1 MTDILTRLAAPFAAS
16 EVDWRLGTMKADKSK
31 GMALAYI
38 DARTVQDR
46 LDAVCGPLWSCEH
59 IASADKRMT
68 CKIGIKIGDEWVWR
82 SDGAGETDVEGEKGS
97 YSDSFKRA
105 AVRWGVGRYLYDL
118 ASPWVEVEPMGKSFK
133 IAAHEKAKLDA
144 LVSKVARQ
152 AGPTSATSNVTR
164 IQPAPAAK
172 TDDLN
177 SLIVMGNEAALRGS
191 DTLKV
196 WWTSRSAEERKS
208 LGPDRIAAWKREA
221 AKIDAVEASDP
232 ALRGA
237 A

>member
-1 MTDILTRLAAPFAAS
+1 MSDMLDRLSAPFSPS
-16 EVDWRLGTMKADKSK
+16 EVDWRLGTMKQDKTK

-46 LDAVCGPLWSCEH
+46 LDAVCGPLWQCEH
-59 IASADKRMT
+59 VVSGDKRVT
-68 CKIGIKIGDEWVWR
+68 CRVGIKIGDEWVWR

-105 AVRWGVGRYLYDL
+105 AVKWRIGRYLYDL

-133 IAAHEKAKLDA
+133 IAAHEKARLDA
-144 LVSKVARQ
+144 LVSRTAR
-152 AGPTSATSNVTR
+152 AAAPSNVTR
-164 IQPAPAAK
+164 MEPPAPK
-172 TDDLN
+172 SDELGPLVT
-177 SLIVMGNEAALRGS
+177 MGDEAASRGS
-191 DTLKV
+191 ELLKT
-196 WWTSRSAEERKS
+196 WWTSRSATERKL
-208 LGPDRIAAWKREA
+208 LGPDRIAAWKA
-221 AKIDAVEASDP
+221 AAAAVDAAETSDP

>member
-1 MTDILTRLAAPFAAS
+1 MSDVLTRLAAPFAAS
-16 EVDWRLGTMKADKSK
+16 EVDWRLGTMKADKTK

-46 LDAVCGPLWSCEH
+46 LDAVCGALWSCEH
-59 IASADKRMT
+59 VASSDKRMT
-68 CKIGIKIGDEWVWR
+68 CRIGIKIGDEWVWR

-133 IAAHEKAKLDA
+133 IASHEKARLDA
-144 LVSKVARQ
+144 LVSKVVRHAASMDQ
-152 AGPTSATSNVTR
+152 APNVKP
-164 IQPAPAAK
+164 IQPTPPPA
-172 TDDLN
+172 TDTLSDLI
-177 SLIVMGNEAALRGS
+177 SMGIEAAQRGS
-191 DTLKV
+191 DVLKV
-196 WWTSRSAEERKS
+196 WWTSRSADERKA
-208 LGPDRIAAWKREA
+208 LGSDRIAAWKQEA
-221 AKIDAVEASDP
+221 ATIDAAEANDP